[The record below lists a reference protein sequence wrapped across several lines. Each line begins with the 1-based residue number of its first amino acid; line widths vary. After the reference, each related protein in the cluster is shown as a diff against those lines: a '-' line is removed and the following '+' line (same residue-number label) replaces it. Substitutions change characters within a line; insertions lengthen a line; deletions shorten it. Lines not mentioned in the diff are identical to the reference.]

1 MGAAACATASAARA
15 AILTQAGP
23 ATDEATERQMIRIVD
38 RYLAR
43 ETALTI
49 VAVTGVLMLIMLSN
63 KFASLLGD
71 AAAGRLPRET
81 VFTLLGLASIKFL
94 IYVVPVAVFLAV
106 MLSLGRLY
114 RDSEMTTLMACGVG
128 PAQIYRPLMVI
139 AAVLA
144 VGMGA
149 MSLYA
154 SPWAERMTRI
164 VNSAGMHDAEVGSFE
179 SGRFKVDDNG
189 QGALYADHVS
199 QDGKQLNKVFMQ
211 GPSGDL
217 MAVVIADTG
226 HRQDDPKDPS
236 AGMMI
241 LNDGWR
247 YEGLPGKPDY
257 RLVKFVEH
265 GIVISPPKPD
275 NGLDDY
281 DAYPTAELFKIHDL
295 EAVSAIQWR
304 LSTPIS
310 VLLLT
315 LLAVPLARTSPRQGR
330 YGKLLIAILV
340 YLIFYNVTILARVWL
355 QKGITPVPLGM
366 WWIDVL
372 FAAACLLLLVQQYGL
387 RSLVNAP
394 WRVRQ

>member
-1 MGAAACATASAARA
+1 
-15 AILTQAGP
+15 
-23 ATDEATERQMIRIVD
+23 MIRIVD

-49 VAVTGVLMLIMLSN
+49 AAVTGVLMLIMLSN

-81 VFTLLGLASIKFL
+81 VFTLLGLASIKFF

-128 PAQIYRPLMVI
+128 PVQVYRPLMVI

-144 VGMGA
+144 VGLGA

-164 VNSAGMHDAEVGSFE
+164 VNSAGIHSAEVGSFE

-189 QGALYADHVS
+189 QGALYAEHVS

-226 HRQDDPKDPS
+226 HREDDPKDPS

-241 LNDGWR
+241 LDNGWR
-247 YEGLPGKPDY
+247 YEGLPGKADY
-257 RLVKFVEH
+257 RLVKYAEH
-265 GIVISPPKPD
+265 GIAIAPPQPD
-275 NGLDDY
+275 NGLDSY
-281 DAYPTAELFKIHDL
+281 DAYPTSDLLKIHDL
-295 EAVSAIQWR
+295 AAVSAIQWR
-304 LSTPIS
+304 LSAPIS

-355 QKGITPVPLGM
+355 QKGVTPVLIGM
-366 WWIDVL
+366 WWVDVV
-372 FAAACLLLLVQQYGL
+372 FMAACLLLLVQQYGV
-387 RSLVNAP
+387 RGLVHAP
-394 WRVRQ
+394 WRVR